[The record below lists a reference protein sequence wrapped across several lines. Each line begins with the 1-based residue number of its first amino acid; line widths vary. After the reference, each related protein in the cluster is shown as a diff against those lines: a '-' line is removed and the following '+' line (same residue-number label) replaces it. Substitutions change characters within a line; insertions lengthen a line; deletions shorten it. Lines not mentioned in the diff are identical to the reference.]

1 MKVTVLGLGRMGRE
15 LVNHIIDAGHDVTV
29 WNRSPEACRPA
40 VDRGARQSSSAAG
53 AVDGAEVVVS
63 VLFGPETVREVVLDG
78 VDTFAPGALWVDV
91 TTIGPA
97 DARDQAAWAS
107 ERQVRYVQSPVLGTV
122 APARAGALGVLL
134 GGESLDIAAAREIT
148 DLWADPERVFE
159 LETAEQAAA
168 GKLAVNLG
176 LAVAMQGLAEAIRV
190 GSSAGLPTRD
200 LLEIVVK
207 TPLAG
212 IAAAKGET
220 VLSGDYGDAQF
231 TVDALAK
238 DIGLMVDTIRPLP
251 AAEAV
256 QARLLAA
263 QEAGSGDSDFSV
275 IAQAGPNAES
285 PGRG

>member
-1 MKVTVLGLGRMGRE
+1 MKITVLGLGRMGRE
-15 LVNHIIDAGHDVTV
+15 LVNHLIDAGHDVTV
-29 WNRSPEACRPA
+29 WNRSPVACLPA
-40 VDRGARQSSSAAG
+40 VGRGARQSLSAAD

-63 VLFGPETVREVVLDG
+63 VLFGPETVREIVLDG
-78 VDTFAPGALWVDV
+78 VDTFAPGAMWVDV
-91 TTIGPA
+91 TTVGPTE
-97 DARDQAAWAS
+97 ARDQAAWAR
-107 ERQVRYVQSPVLGTV
+107 ERQIRYVQSPVLGTL

-134 GGESLDIAAAREIT
+134 GGEPRDIAAARQIT
-148 DLWADPERVFE
+148 DLWAESGRIFE

-176 LAVAMQGLAEAIRV
+176 LAVSMQGLTEAIRV
-190 GSSAGLPTRD
+190 ASSAGLATSD

-220 VLSGDYGDAQF
+220 VLSGDYGAAQF

-238 DIGLMVDTIRPLP
+238 DIGLMLDAIQPLP
-251 AAEAV
+251 AAETV

-263 QEAGSGDSDFSV
+263 QDAGLGDSDFSV
-275 IAQAGPNAES
+275 IAQARPSA
-285 PGRG
+285 